1 MEKSSTEHPQIAS
14 WGTDG
19 SAIVIRDQVRF
30 VALFAEPEYFRPC
43 TATWGA
49 IHKQLNQYGFE
60 EVCTSR
66 AISDLIAFP
75 GDAHTS
81 TDTRADNADDIPD
94 TVGEKPCAP
103 NDDVLETDN
112 ALNLSLSSIRVFRFY
127 RGAFRK
133 GDEQS
138 ARDIRRWPGADG
150 STRVK
155 DQNEVNKA
163 ALETLK
169 AKNDALQN
177 KVDQLEGV
185 VNELRGEMSSNFK
198 ELKNMLL
205 RAAGESRMNDAPSR
219 SNTLPLDDH
228 DFSPLDDLLA

>member
-1 MEKSSTEHPQIAS
+1 MEKSSTEHPQVAS

-60 EVCTSR
+60 EVRTPR
-66 AISDLIAFP
+66 AIADLIASP
-75 GDAHTS
+75 GDARTDTS
-81 TDTRADNADDIPD
+81 TGTCNTDDTPD
-94 TVGEKPCAP
+94 TNGEKPSEP
-103 NDDVLETDN
+103 NDDADN
-112 ALNLSLSSIRVFRFY
+112 IGNTLNLPPGIRVFRFY
-127 RGAFRK
+127 RGAFRQ
-133 GDEQS
+133 GDEKS
-138 ARDIRRWPGADG
+138 ARDILRWPGADG

-177 KVDQLEGV
+177 KVDRLEGV
-185 VNELRGEMSSNFK
+185 VNMLRGEMSSNFD
-198 ELKNMLL
+198 ELKNML
-205 RAAGESRMNDAPSR
+205 AAGGRMNDAATSTG
-219 SNTLPLDDH
+219 TLPTCVDDH
-228 DFSPLDDLLA
+228 DFSSLDDLLASS